1 MFYYKAAGAP
11 SAHFSRERERLAA
24 LILWLQLKTG
34 IMGNVVSISYK
45 KETKAM
51 LVLFDYDTSNTWMQ
65 ILLLSKYIA
74 VTDSCEVL
82 S

>member
-1 MFYYKAAGAP
+1 MFYYKGARAP

-24 LILWLQLKTG
+24 LILWFQLKTG

-45 KETKAM
+45 KTKAM

-65 ILLLSKYIA
+65 ILLLSKYIG